1 MEHILE
7 WYLIYRD
14 EAKMHAILP
23 PTASGT
29 TVYTDP
35 TGVNVFAET
44 TIGAAAF

>member
-1 MEHILE
+1 
-7 WYLIYRD
+7 
-14 EAKMHAILP
+14 MHAILP